1 MACCHLLFQPD
12 LLLPASNKPR
22 VNFSLQ
28 MHHIASPAVTA
39 STSAAAEEYNSLYL
53 AEPDFVSELVALV
66 QCEEAVDDEDLRTLA
81 LRALAAQLHDRSRSS
96 SVITAI
102 TSGGQS
108 GLLSMLLHKSIAS
121 ILQQAD
127 VPLVPSGS
135 GVLPADVPAG
145 SPAAAGSSQ
154 AAAGSSSGAVA
165 AAAAPPAGSV
175 QYSVAFVDALLTAV
189 AALVQSTSG
198 CQALN
203 DAGVIS
209 ALLPLLRD
217 THADHLGLVCA
228 SLKILE
234 AYMDLSQP
242 AATTFRDLGGLTE
255 VIKRTAAEVGVLPG
269 GGAGSGSGAAASA
282 GGAAAAADGDVVMA
296 AAEQRAGQAGS
307 EQQQATGQ
315 APAGGAAAPAAPK
328 QVCEAIVLWS
338 SAMSWR
344 CGVLGCACQCLQ
356 GTRIELRNVCTI
368 PARVLL
374 CYLLLI

>member
-1 MACCHLLFQPD
+1 LCFGYTLALNATDFRSYNVAVPA
-12 LLLPASNKPR
+12 LLLPA
-22 VNFSLQ
+22 
-28 MHHIASPAVTA
+28 
-39 STSAAAEEYNSLYL
+39 AAAEEYNSLYL
-53 AEPDFVSELVALV
+53 AEPEFVSELVALV
-66 QCEEAVDDEDLRTLA
+66 QCEEAVEEEELRTLA

-121 ILQQAD
+121 ILQQAN

-135 GVLPADVPAG
+135 GVLPADVAAG
-145 SPAAAGSSQ
+145 AAAAAGSSL
-154 AAAGSSSGAVA
+154 ATAGSSPGAIA

-175 QYSVAFVDALLTAV
+175 QYSVAFVDALLTVV

-217 THADHLGLVCA
+217 TAAEHLGLVCA

-269 GGAGSGSGAAASA
+269 CSGSGGSA
-282 GGAAAAADGDVVMA
+282 GVAAAAGDVVMA
-296 AAEQRAGQAGS
+296 AAEQPAGQAGA
-307 EQQQATGQ
+307 EQQQPPAAQ
-315 APAGGAAAPAAPK
+315 APAEGAAAPAAAPK
-328 QVCEAIVLWS
+328 QVRAL
-338 SAMSWR
+338 MSGALSVMVYWK
-344 CGVLGCACQCLQ
+344 
-356 GTRIELRNVCTI
+356 
-368 PARVLL
+368 
-374 CYLLLI
+374 

>member
-1 MACCHLLFQPD
+1 
-12 LLLPASNKPR
+12 
-22 VNFSLQ
+22 
-28 MHHIASPAVTA
+28 
-39 STSAAAEEYNSLYL
+39 
-53 AEPDFVSELVALV
+53 VSELVALV
-66 QCEEAVDDEDLRTLA
+66 QCEEAVEEEELRTLA

-121 ILQQAD
+121 ILQQAN
-127 VPLVPSGS
+127 VPLVPAGS
-135 GVLPADVPAG
+135 GVLPAEVAAG
-145 SPAAAGSSQ
+145 AAAAAAGSSQ
-154 AAAGSSSGAVA
+154 AAAGSSQAAAAASSSGAVA

-175 QYSVAFVDALLTAV
+175 QYSVAFVDALLTVV

-217 THADHLGLVCA
+217 TAADHLGLVCA

-269 GGAGSGSGAAASA
+269 SSSSGASA
-282 GGAAAAADGDVVMA
+282 GGAAADSDVVMA
-296 AAEQRAGQAGS
+296 AAEQPAGQAVG
-307 EQQQATGQ
+307 EQQQPPAAQ
-315 APAGGAAAPAAPK
+315 APVEGAAPAAAPK
-328 QVCEAIVLWS
+328 QVC
-338 SAMSWR
+338 
-344 CGVLGCACQCLQ
+344 
-356 GTRIELRNVCTI
+356 
-368 PARVLL
+368 
-374 CYLLLI
+374 